1 MGEILN
7 STSLFAL
14 VLTLAAYELGLFLQK
29 KLRHPLCNPL
39 LIAILTVMAVLTV
52 LRIPAAE
59 YRVKCA
65 SFSWI
70 LTPATVA
77 LAVPLYEQV
86 KVLKNNI
93 PAIIVGVAA
102 GCLANL
108 LSIALMARLFGLN
121 GTMLASLLPKSI
133 TTALGIAICNQLG
146 GIPAVTTAAITITG
160 ILGNIFASTLC
171 NLLRISSPIAQGV
184 AIGTASHML
193 GTSRANEISQLTGA
207 VSSLS
212 LVVAGILTA
221 IVCPGLFSIFA

>member
-93 PAIIVGVAA
+93 PAIIAGVAA

-160 ILGNIFASTLC
+160 ILGNIFATSLC
-171 NLLRISSPIAQGV
+171 KLLRISSPIAQGV

-221 IVCPGLFSIFA
+221 IVCPGFFSIFA

>member
-1 MGEILN
+1 MGELLS
-7 STSLFAL
+7 STSLFAV
-14 VLTLAAYELGLFLQK
+14 VLTLGAYEFGLFLQK
-29 KLRHPLCNPL
+29 KVKHPLCNPL
-39 LIAILTVMAVLTV
+39 LIAIVTVMVVLTV
-52 LRIPAAE
+52 LKIPAAE
-59 YRVKCA
+59 YRVKCGT
-65 SFSWI
+65 FSWI

-93 PAIIVGVAA
+93 PAILAGVAG

-108 LSIALMARLFGLN
+108 VCIALMSMLFGLN
-121 GTMLASLLPKSI
+121 GTLLASLLPKSI

-160 ILGNIFASTLC
+160 IFGNIFASTLC
-171 NLLRISSPIAQGV
+171 RLLRITSPIAQGV

-221 IVCPGLFSIFA
+221 IICPGFFSIFA